1 MAVLE
6 KLKLAEGF
14 TSVEKKLADY
24 IVDNVE
30 AVSRMSITHL
40 AEVTF
45 TSNASIVRL
54 CHKLGVDGY
63 RELRIEL
70 AAETERARSATTG
83 VDVNHPFSN
92 DESTPAIMSGIAA
105 VLKEAI
111 DASRASVDPASI
123 DLAARAIRRSGLV
136 YLLGSGDSRIT
147 AIAFS
152 NMLLKLGIHSVIVG
166 EYDDDIASISGIM
179 PGDVALFVT
188 YSGGIADSA
197 STQRAIRILQER
209 RCSMIWLSSAPMPA
223 AMSIE
228 LRLPAREAVHG
239 KTATFFSQMCIR
251 YLLNCIY
258 GAVYALDY
266 EMNTKKVDRVDEMK
280 VLLEAM
286 GTL

>member
-30 AVSRMSITHL
+30 AVSRMSIAHL

-70 AAETERARSATTG
+70 AAETERARSSISDI
-83 VDVNHPFSN
+83 DVNRPFSN

-111 DASRASVDPASI
+111 DASRASVDPAAI
-123 DLAARAIRRSGLV
+123 DLAARAVRKSGLV
-136 YLLGSGDSRIT
+136 YLFGSGDSRIT
-147 AIAFS
+147 AIAFG

-209 RCSMIWLSSAPMPA
+209 HCPMIWLSSTPMPA
-223 AMSIE
+223 PMSIE
-228 LRLPAREAVHG
+228 LRLPAREAIHG